1 MQVLQQKFYV
11 NMLLSVNS
19 NTSFILDNFIRF
31 MNMIPLPTTSNTI
44 RHDFYTKTYEVP
56 NPVHVICYYRRR
68 RIMTASTP

>member
-31 MNMIPLPTTSNTI
+31 MNMIPLPTTPNTI
-44 RHDFYTKTYEVP
+44 RHMKYLIRYTLYAT
-56 NPVHVICYYRRR
+56 I
-68 RIMTASTP
+68 ADAGS